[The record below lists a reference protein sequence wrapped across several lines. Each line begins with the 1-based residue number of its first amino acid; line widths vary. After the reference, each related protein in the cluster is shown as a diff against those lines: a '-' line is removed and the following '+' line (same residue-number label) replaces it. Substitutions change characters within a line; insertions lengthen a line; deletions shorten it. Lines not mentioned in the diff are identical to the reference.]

1 MSQTTYWNSY
11 YGKSSHDSPP
21 AIPSQ
26 FAVFIANEFS
36 DSKPLIV
43 DVGCGNGRDSLF
55 FASAGFRTIGVDGS
69 EAAIESC
76 RARSS
81 GESEFLHST
90 VDDPDLPQ
98 RIHAMQD
105 IRSPVLVYARFFL
118 HAITD
123 EEESSFL
130 ALAKT
135 LCDTGGRLA
144 VEFRTNRDELQI
156 KTTQTHFRRYVNP
169 LEFLTKTQGYGFS
182 LNYFVEG
189 FGFAKFKKDDAHV
202 ARFIFSK

>member
-1 MSQTTYWNSY
+1 MTQTTYWNTY
-11 YGKSSHDSPP
+11 YGKSSPDAAP

-36 DSKPLIV
+36 EPKPLIV

-55 FASAGFRTIGVDGS
+55 FASVGFRTIGVDGS
-69 EAAIESC
+69 KAAIDSC
-76 RARSS
+76 RKRSS
-81 GESEFLHST
+81 HGAEFLHAT
-90 VDDPDLPQ
+90 VDSAELPE
-98 RIHAMQD
+98 R
-105 IRSPVLVYARFFL
+105 IRSLPDAQAPILVYGRFFL

-123 EEESSFL
+123 EEESCFL
-130 ALAKT
+130 SLAET
-135 LCDTGGRLA
+135 LCSAGGILA

-156 KTTQTHFRRYVNP
+156 KTTQTHYRRYVNP
-169 LEFLTKTQGYGFS
+169 LAFLTKTQGHGFN
-182 LNYFVEG
+182 LQYFVEG